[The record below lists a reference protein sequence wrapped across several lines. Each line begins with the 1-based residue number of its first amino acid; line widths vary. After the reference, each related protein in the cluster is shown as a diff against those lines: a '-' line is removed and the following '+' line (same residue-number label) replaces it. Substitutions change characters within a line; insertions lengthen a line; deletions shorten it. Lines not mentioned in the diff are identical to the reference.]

1 MDRSWVNGR
10 LFSREYINGVKEFM
24 GFIQGKFS
32 EDDEILCPCSRCLN
46 QKYLNQD
53 LVEKHILMNGM
64 ESTYTRWIH
73 HGESFDVD
81 VVEHLVDVHDND
93 DSSIHGICEMDDGN
107 CGADR
112 FEEMLQDLQ
121 TRGEQNKQ
129 GENEDGNND
138 ADSFFKIVMKEA
150 KRHLYPG
157 CTKFSRLSFVIKLL
171 HMKSL
176 HRISNSA
183 FTAILKLLCEAFPE
197 CNTIPKSYDEAKSLL
212 KELGLGYESIHVCFN
227 NCVLF
232 RWCGNLF
239 VQNV

>member
-1 MDRSWVNGR
+1 VNGR

-112 FEEMLQDLQ
+112 FEEMLQDL
-121 TRGEQNKQ
+121 
-129 GENEDGNND
+129 
-138 ADSFFKIVMKEA
+138 
-150 KRHLYPG
+150 
-157 CTKFSRLSFVIKLL
+157 
-171 HMKSL
+171 
-176 HRISNSA
+176 
-183 FTAILKLLCEAFPE
+183 
-197 CNTIPKSYDEAKSLL
+197 
-212 KELGLGYESIHVCFN
+212 
-227 NCVLF
+227 
-232 RWCGNLF
+232 
-239 VQNV
+239 